1 MPRIMFAHMARGAFL
16 SENGRSHSFLAF
28 FARILQRH
36 ILVEFMLYNRA
47 ASGEQYRKE
56 ERLLFMDKTTELRM
70 LITELVKRIDDE
82 RTLRCIYILLNRLY
96 CNK

>member
-1 MPRIMFAHMARGAFL
+1 
-16 SENGRSHSFLAF
+16 
-28 FARILQRH
+28 
-36 ILVEFMLYNRA
+36 
-47 ASGEQYRKE
+47 
-56 ERLLFMDKTTELRM
+56 MDKTTELRM